1 MKCFYEKIFSFKFL
15 GIQLTMRWGNFFL
28 NEQKKKFDLVFVILN
43 LLKIVCVLFLERK
56 LVLEENLDTC
66 IPALD
71 TSIGAKD

>member
-1 MKCFYEKIFSFKFL
+1 
-15 GIQLTMRWGNFFL
+15 MRWGKFFF
-28 NEQKKKFDLVFVILN
+28 NEQKKNFDFIFVFSN

-71 TSIGAKD
+71 TSIGAKY

>member
-1 MKCFYEKIFSFKFL
+1 MKTLYEKIYSDKVL
-15 GIQLTMRWGNFFL
+15 GIQLTMRWGIFFFL
-28 NEQKKKFDLVFVILN
+28 MSEQKKKMRYFFIFFKRAENSVW
-43 LLKIVCVLFLERK
+43 ERK

>member
-1 MKCFYEKIFSFKFL
+1 
-15 GIQLTMRWGNFFL
+15 MRWGKFFF
-28 NEQKKKFDLVFVILN
+28 NEQKKKFDFIFVFSN